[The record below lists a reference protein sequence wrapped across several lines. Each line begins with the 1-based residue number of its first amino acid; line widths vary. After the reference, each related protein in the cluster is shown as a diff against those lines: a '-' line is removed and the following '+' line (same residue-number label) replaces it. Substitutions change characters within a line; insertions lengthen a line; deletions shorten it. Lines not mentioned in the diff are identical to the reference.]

1 MSFVIE
7 ARMDAIKRMTNEKR
21 AQYEDEIDYI
31 TEKIERFSRQM
42 TSDQCADWSHLLK
55 FRQMQLA
62 LDDLAL
68 VALAGVG
75 TLDTKTM
82 MDDALETIRLYH
94 ASCKERRVQQIPVRR
109 PDSPYVCTEIFIPCE
124 SCQPVHDTGGAML
137 ATLMRPGTEHVGIPM
152 IVHPQEHRCYGE
164 MIYNWRGSYFRCD
177 DDDDPDCPQYKPVKP
192 ADEDL
197 YA

>member
-7 ARMDAIKRMTNEKR
+7 ARMDAIKRMSNEKR
-21 AQYEDEIDYI
+21 VSTEDEIDYI
-31 TEKIERFSRQM
+31 AEKIECFSRQM
-42 TSDQCADWSHLLK
+42 TPDQCADWSHMLK

-68 VALAGVG
+68 VSLAGVG
-75 TLDTKTM
+75 TLDTKKM

-94 ASCKERRVQQIPVRR
+94 TSCSTRRRQKQIVAPKR
-109 PDSPYVCTEIFIPCE
+109 PDSPYVRTEIFTPCE

-137 ATLMRPGTEHVGIPM
+137 ATLMRPGDKYVNIPM
-152 IVHPQEHRCYGE
+152 IVHAEDALP
-164 MIYNWRGSYFRCD
+164 
-177 DDDDPDCPQYKPVKP
+177 P
-192 ADEDL
+192 AVELMDHEDL